1 MSVTLFADS
10 CEANVTRVSTIR
22 AIHFTAT
29 LKHNRQANPKKAH
42 HYFNSSKNLRDVVI
56 KTQERLCWR
65 RRLESRTAQSLVNIH
80 SCPKA
85 LDVLAARNG
94 NSIIKIQH
102 FVVGVNPVASTVL
115 WLKRISRLYHWFAT
129 KGPKEMF
136 KSHCYFDSAIKKK
149 INNHFG
155 LCSKRILLGERSKTQ
170 TGKKGTA
177 FLIPRYFKIAMIQAI
192 TSLLAKR
199 KKQSL
204 VST

>member
-1 MSVTLFADS
+1 MIEFIFNHGLQQDCTAIPQKLLQSNHSLRTPSSLSRILWTLFSVFSVSVTLFADS

-56 KTQERLCWR
+56 KIQECLCWR
-65 RRLESRTAQSLVNIH
+65 RRLESRTAQSLENIH

-94 NSIIKIQH
+94 NSLIKIQH

-115 WLKRISRLYHWFAT
+115 
-129 KGPKEMF
+129 
-136 KSHCYFDSAIKKK
+136 
-149 INNHFG
+149 
-155 LCSKRILLGERSKTQ
+155 
-170 TGKKGTA
+170 
-177 FLIPRYFKIAMIQAI
+177 
-192 TSLLAKR
+192 
-199 KKQSL
+199 
-204 VST
+204 

>member
-1 MSVTLFADS
+1 MIEFIFNHGLQQDCRAIPQTLLQSNHSLRTLSSLSRILWTLFSVFSVSVTLFADS

-94 NSIIKIQH
+94 NSLIKIQH

-115 WLKRISRLYHWFAT
+115 
-129 KGPKEMF
+129 
-136 KSHCYFDSAIKKK
+136 
-149 INNHFG
+149 
-155 LCSKRILLGERSKTQ
+155 
-170 TGKKGTA
+170 
-177 FLIPRYFKIAMIQAI
+177 
-192 TSLLAKR
+192 
-199 KKQSL
+199 
-204 VST
+204 